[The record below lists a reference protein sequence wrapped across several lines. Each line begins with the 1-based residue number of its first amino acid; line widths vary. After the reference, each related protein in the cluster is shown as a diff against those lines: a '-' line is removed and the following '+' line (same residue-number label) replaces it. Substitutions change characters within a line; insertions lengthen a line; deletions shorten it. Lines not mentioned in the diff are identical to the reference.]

1 MIQRED
7 FQGAFL
13 PATHPAAPRRELPQ
27 APGESIG
34 GGDAA
39 RLDSNGIEV
48 WLQGEIYNA
57 HELRGPLGLDAA
69 APLPVLLV
77 HAWRIWSVHL
87 FHRLDGA
94 FALALRDR
102 DELVLY
108 RDPYGP
114 SRLYWHR
121 SDDGRVVYATHLG
134 ALLQQSGGRRAVA
147 RQSLHEYLRFLDI
160 AAPHTLFEGVH
171 AVEAGH
177 VVRCNAHGCQSQLA
191 PVPSVPA
198 DAIGSFSEAVATLDA
213 HLRRSVEL
221 RLVGAS
227 KPAAFLSGGIDS
239 SLLCAM
245 AASQRADTTAITV
258 GFDTAPFDETPIA
271 QRVASHLGLAHQVW
285 RFSRKDYL
293 SAFQR
298 LSRHSEQPAADPAT
312 PATVLAFERCRS
324 LFDTVLD
331 GTGADD
337 AVGVM
342 PPRHVRVAVE
352 YGSRVPRAWRGPL
365 VRLMRALPGVAGY
378 TPLLD
383 FEHPADTMIRWG
395 GFTRLEIE
403 RLCEEPVSFADTTF
417 YRTFDRHRRDTHY
430 DRYTA
435 LYNAMPS
442 DRLTQATVVSG
453 LHVRYPFYGRE
464 TDRFL
469 RQLPTDYRHLPD
481 QPKRIL
487 RELLARYV
495 PRPIWDLPKHGF
507 DFPLAA
513 FLEDDDF
520 ALVRTYLDAGRWRG
534 IGLLRGDL
542 VWRYAQAF
550 MAGDRRLTF
559 RVWALV
565 VLGAWLEQHELLN

>member
-7 FQGAFL
+7 FQGELL
-13 PATHPAAPRRELPQ
+13 PATHPAAPRRELPH
-27 APGESIG
+27 APGASV
-34 GGDAA
+34 GGDDAG
-39 RLDSNGIEV
+39 RLDANGIEV
-48 WLQGEIYNA
+48 WLQGEIHNA
-57 HELRGPLGLDAA
+57 HELRGPLGLNSA
-69 APLPVLLV
+69 APLQVLLA
-77 HAWRIWSVHL
+77 HGWRLWSIDL
-87 FHRLDGA
+87 FHRLDGV

-108 RDPYGP
+108 RDPSGT

-134 ALLQQSGGRRAVA
+134 ALLRQSGGRRAVA
-147 RQSLHEYLRFLDI
+147 RRSLHQYLRFLDI

-191 PVPSVPA
+191 TVQSVPA
-198 DAIGSFSEAVATLDA
+198 DATGSFSEAVDTLDA
-213 HLRRSVEL
+213 HLRQSVEL
-221 RLVGAS
+221 RLTSAGQ
-227 KPAAFLSGGIDS
+227 PAAFLSGGVDS
-239 SLLCAM
+239 SLLCAI
-245 AASQRADTTAITV
+245 AANQRADITAITV
-258 GFDTAPFDETPIA
+258 GFDTAPYDETPVA

-285 RFSRKDYL
+285 RFSRQDYL

-312 PATVLAFERCRS
+312 PATVLAFDRCRN
-324 LFDTVLD
+324 LFDMVLD
-331 GTGADD
+331 GTGADE
-337 AVGVM
+337 AVGMM

-352 YGSRVPRAWRGPL
+352 YGSRVPRALRGTL
-365 VRLMRALPGVAGY
+365 VRLMRALPGLAGY

-403 RLCEEPVSFADTTF
+403 RLCGEPVSFADTTF

-442 DRLTQATVVSG
+442 DRLTQAALVSG
-453 LHVRYPFYGRE
+453 LHVRYPFYDRE
-464 TDRFL
+464 TNRFL
-469 RQLPTDYRHLPD
+469 RQLPTDYHHLPN

-513 FLEDDDF
+513 FLEGDDF
-520 ALVRTYLDAGRWRG
+520 ALVRTYLDVGRWRHT
-534 IGLLRGDL
+534 GLLRHEI
-542 VWRYAQAF
+542 VWRYAQGF

-565 VLGAWLEQHELLN
+565 ILGAWLEQHELLN